1 VIVRLPPRRRLF
13 VVGRNVSRY
22 LFGGAARSW
31 IRNLGG
37 TAPALGSMTL
47 LLLLGGLVGLTAF
60 SLRSLATREASNAA
74 VLHVYLRD
82 DAKAADLDALRT
94 KLKGDQRVASVT
106 FTSKSAALAQA
117 AHRPGLSDLAGA
129 SDSNPFPASLDL
141 KLKNIQDVGTV
152 AASVRGQAAVDP
164 ILATSYDPGAVG
176 RLQTVM
182 TWLAIGSGVFLALL
196 GLVAVMVT
204 ANSIRA
210 AIHARR
216 EEVQIMQ
223 LVGAPRWMVR
233 APFMVEG
240 AMTGGV
246 AGLLAALVVLAAAL
260 AGTEAGG
267 RFIELVPGLTLG
279 TGLIAAAA
287 VLLTGLALGSGSSLI
302 SIRRHLES

>member
-1 VIVRLPPRRRLF
+1 MIVHFPRRRRVV
-13 VVGRNVSRY
+13 VVGRNIARY
-22 LFGGAARSW
+22 LFKGALRSW

-47 LLLLGGLVGLTAF
+47 LLLLAGLVGLAAF
-60 SLRSLATREASNAA
+60 SLQSLAVREASDAA

-82 DAKAADLDALRT
+82 DAKAPDVSALRARLT
-94 KLKGDQRVASVT
+94 ADKRVTSVGY
-106 FTSKSAALAQA
+106 TSKSAALAQA
-117 AHRPGLSDLAGA
+117 AHRPGLTDLAGA

-141 KLKNIQDVGTV
+141 RVKSIQDVGTI
-152 AASVRGQAAVDP
+152 AASVKGQPAVDP
-164 ILATSYDPGAVG
+164 ILSTSYDPGAVG
-176 RLQTVM
+176 RLQAVM
-182 TWLAIGSGVFLALL
+182 TWLTIGAGVFLSLL

-204 ANSIRA
+204 ANSIRS

-240 AMTGGV
+240 ALTGG
-246 AGLLAALVVLAAAL
+246 ASGLVAALVVLAAAL

-267 RFIELVPGLTLG
+267 RFIDLVPGLTLT
-279 TGLIAAAA
+279 TGLIAAGA

-302 SIRRHLES
+302 SIRRHLET

>member
-1 VIVRLPPRRRLF
+1 VIVRFPPRRRLF

-22 LFGGAARSW
+22 LFGGAVRSW

-82 DAKAADLDALRT
+82 DAKAADLDALRA
-94 KLKGDQRVASVT
+94 KLTGDQRVTSVT

>member
-1 VIVRLPPRRRLF
+1 MIVHFPRRRR
-13 VVGRNVSRY
+13 VVVVTRNVARY
-22 LFGGAARSW
+22 LFKGAVRSW

-47 LLLLGGLVGLTAF
+47 LLLLAGLIGLTTF
-60 SLRSLATREASNAA
+60 SLQTLAAHEASDAA

-82 DAKAADLDALRT
+82 DAKAADVSALRA
-94 KLKGDQRVASVT
+94 KLAADQQVASIGY
-106 FTSKSAALAQA
+106 TSKAAALQQA

-141 KLKNIQDVGTV
+141 KLKNIQAVGAI
-152 AASVRGQAAVDP
+152 AAAVSGQPAVDP
-164 ILATSYDPGAVG
+164 ILPTSYDPGAVG

-182 TWLAIGSGVFLALL
+182 TWLAVGSGAFLSVLA
-196 GLVAVMVT
+196 LVAVMVT

-210 AIHARR
+210 AIYARR

-240 AMTGGV
+240 ALTGGV
-246 AGLLAALVVLAAAL
+246 SGLVAAVVVLVAAVV
-260 AGTEAGG
+260 GVEAGG
-267 RFIELVPGLTLG
+267 RFIDLVPGLTIT
-279 TGLIAAAA
+279 TGLVAAAA

-302 SIRRHLES
+302 SIRRHLET